1 MLNNILKN
9 LKGILTSYQYQRL
22 MKYTGLDLNKSV
34 AIDFTNDKYDRKT
47 QENDLFLFFKE
58 GRLIGILKGGESKKE
73 YGDIISYY
81 AFKEIRQNW
90 KNLKLNSD
98 KILRVQKDQLT
109 YSPKFKHNR
118 KISHKQEL
126 MNRLEKYKAN
136 KNSNLS
142 IDDLKSMTQESAQ
155 MITNLMLSSDEKQQQ
170 YMEAL
175 KKVLWWTH
183 SNDNITEGFKKVTD
197 HLQELNRLKEKT
209 YDIFGSEYYMEKL
222 QKLKVE
228 IVDLNKILKTLA

>member
-1 MLNNILKN
+1 M
-9 LKGILTSYQYQRL
+9 
-22 MKYTGLDLNKSV
+22 
-34 AIDFTNDKYDRKT
+34 
-47 QENDLFLFFKE
+47 
-58 GRLIGILKGGESKKE
+58 LKGGESKKE

-81 AFKEIRQNW
+81 DFKEIRQNW
-90 KNLKLNSD
+90 KNLKLNAD
-98 KILRVQKDQLT
+98 KILRVQKNQLT
-109 YSPKFKHNR
+109 YSPKFNHNR

-170 YMEAL
+170 YMVAL

-183 SNDNITEGFKKVTD
+183 SSNNITEGFKKVTD

-209 YDIFGSEYYMEKL
+209 YDTFSSEYYMEKL